1 MRLRLP
7 PLLPSLLCAG
17 LAAPLS
23 ALPPQTPS
31 ASEPAPDTSYTYR
44 TTVSSVVLDVVV
56 TDGRGNLV
64 PGLTSDNF
72 RVTEDGAPQTVDFFE
87 PHIDEAPG
95 PVAHLPREQ
104 PGVYNNI
111 PTVQPSGSI
120 DVLLVDSLNTE
131 LADQAYVRQ
140 QLLKFL
146 EAEPPGMRIA
156 IFTLGS
162 RLRLLQGF
170 TADPTVLQAALKSK
184 AGKAMLQNPALLVS
198 AEEAS
203 TENKITQ
210 VFQEELAQA
219 ENSAQANQTTL
230 SPGEATIQG
239 QMLDLQNFLVESHTF
254 ETDYR
259 ILTTIRAMQA
269 IARYLSVLPGRKNLI
284 WLSGSFPLAV
294 MPNAPGASTTILPA
308 AAGTLPGSSNLAY
321 DYDSALRM
329 TANLLTKAQIAV
341 YPLDAH
347 GVSLNPMF
355 QAAVNT
361 NFVNNAMDP
370 SPKVGGDQNRNF
382 EQQQAQNHD
391 TMDMLA
397 RETGGEPFYNTNGIA
412 EAVARAIHLGSNYY
426 TIAYTPTNQ
435 DQDGRLR
442 KIEIKLDRGKYKLS
456 YHRSYFSDQAP
467 GAPEGIGLAPDN
479 SFGAAM
485 VYGLPMATQIVF
497 KVRAVPA
504 DSQPPATPVSG
515 GKVKLKGPVTHYTL
529 DYAAALRGFKLSLAP
544 DGLRHGTMVV
554 SAIAY
559 GKDGSRLN
567 SFGKSISFNLDRAN
581 YAQFLS
587 SGLPIR
593 EELDLPAGEVYLR
606 TGLYD
611 PASGNIG
618 TLEIPLKVSARGVE
632 TAAIEPGAPPK

>member
-1 MRLRLP
+1 
-7 PLLPSLLCAG
+7 
-17 LAAPLS
+17 
-23 ALPPQTPS
+23 
-31 ASEPAPDTSYTYR
+31 
-44 TTVSSVVLDVVV
+44 LDVVV
-56 TDGRGNLV
+56 TDGRGGLV
-64 PGLTSDNF
+64 SGLTRDNF
-72 RVTEDGAPQTVDFFE
+72 RVMEDGAPQTVDFFE
-87 PHIDEAPG
+87 PHGSEASG
-95 PVAHLPREQ
+95 PAALPPREQ

-111 PTVQPSGSI
+111 PAAPSAASV

-146 EAEPPGMRIA
+146 EAEPAGMRIA

-170 TADPTVLQAALKSK
+170 TADPALLQAALKSK

-219 ENSAQANQTTL
+219 ENAAQANQTTL
-230 SPGEATIQG
+230 SPGEAAIQG
-239 QMLDLQNFLVESHTF
+239 RMLGLQNFFVESHAF
-254 ETDYR
+254 QTDYR
-259 ILTTIRAMQA
+259 ILTTIHAMQA
-269 IARYLSVLPGRKNLI
+269 IARYLAILPGRKNLI

-308 AAGTLPGSSNLAY
+308 AGGTLPGSSNLAY

-347 GVSLNPMF
+347 GASLNPMF
-355 QAAVNT
+355 QAAVST

-382 EQQQAQNHD
+382 EQETAQNHD

-412 EAVARAIHLGSNYY
+412 DAVSRAIRLGSNYY
-426 TIAYTPTNQ
+426 MIAYTPTNQ
-435 DQDGRLR
+435 DQDGKLR
-442 KIEIKLDRGKYKLS
+442 KIEVKLDRGKYKLS
-456 YHRSYFSDQAP
+456 YHRSYFADQAP
-467 GAPEGIGLAPDN
+467 GTPGGIGLAPDN
-479 SFGAAM
+479 SFAAAM
-485 VYGLPMATQIVF
+485 VRGLPAATQIVF

-504 DSQPPATPVSG
+504 DSQPATSLSA
-515 GKVKLKGPVTHYTL
+515 GKGRLKGPLAHYTL

-544 DGLRHGTMVV
+544 DGLRHGAMVV

-559 GKDGSRLN
+559 DRDGSRLT
-567 SFGKSISFNLDRAN
+567 SFGKSISFSLDRDN
-581 YAQFLS
+581 YARFLA
-587 SGLPIR
+587 SGLPIH

-632 TAAIEPGAPPK
+632 TAANR